1 MRIPV
6 TVIAGIVASLIADPA
21 KSQALSGKI
30 PDSIFARIAMQVS
43 SAEAGRGR
51 AVLDSLIG
59 TTSPSS
65 SDYPQLLFWRASL
78 SPDANEAEAD
88 YTTIIRNHS
97 ASRWSDEAQL
107 RLAQL
112 AIARRFS
119 GQAINALTALR
130 RNTGTDRVRAL
141 SSAWLARAQFE
152 TGSVSQACEAIRES
166 ERYAPQDQAV
176 REIVSSQLARC
187 ASFHPVKASSDSA
200 EIPGA
205 GGSETHVG
213 KQPGAAPTTH
223 EMAAG
228 RFSVQVAAY
237 DVRSQAE
244 ELAKKLRSRFPE
256 VRVDGDARPYRVR
269 IGRYTS
275 AAEAAAVL
283 RKMKS
288 AGQTGF
294 IVTTDNR

>member
-1 MRIPV
+1 MTLIRV
-6 TVIAGIVASLIADPA
+6 TVIAGIVASLIAYPA
-21 KSQALSGKI
+21 KSQVISRMN
-30 PDSIFARIAMQVS
+30 PDSVFARIAMQVS
-43 SAEAGRGR
+43 SGDAARGR
-51 AVLDSLIG
+51 AALDSLIG
-59 TTSPSS
+59 TISPSS

-78 SPDANEAEAD
+78 SPDANEAETD
-88 YTTIIRNHS
+88 YKTIIRNSS

-112 AIARRFS
+112 AIARRFP
-119 GQAINALTALR
+119 GQAITALTALR
-130 RNTGTDRVRAL
+130 RNTGTDRMRAL

-176 REIVSSQLARC
+176 REIVSSQLVRC
-187 ASFHPVKASSDSA
+187 ATFHPVKASSYDSA
-200 EIPGA
+200 V
-205 GGSETHVG
+205 S
-213 KQPGAAPTTH
+213 
-223 EMAAG
+223 AG

-244 ELAKKLRSRFPE
+244 QLAKTLRSRFPD

-269 IGRYTS
+269 IGRYAS

-294 IVTTDNR
+294 IVSTDNR